1 MPKTATNPSS
11 ETTDT
16 DTEKSQ
22 LENESAVDNEEG
34 NDEEGKGDD
43 YVDDPIARYENMHEG
58 IQQERTVR
66 LSID

>member
-1 MPKTATNPSS
+1 MAANPSLQ
-11 ETTDT
+11 TTDT

-22 LENESAVDNEEG
+22 LENESKVDDEEG
-34 NDEEGKGDD
+34 DDEEGKGDD
-43 YVDDPIARYENMHEG
+43 DVEDPIARYENMREG